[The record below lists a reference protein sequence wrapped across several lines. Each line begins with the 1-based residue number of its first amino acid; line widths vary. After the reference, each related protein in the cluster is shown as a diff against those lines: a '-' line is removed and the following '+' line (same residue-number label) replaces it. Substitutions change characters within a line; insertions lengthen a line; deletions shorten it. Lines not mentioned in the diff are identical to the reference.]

1 MTAQSLVNSHCKK
14 KNNLSWNLILNW
26 PWPITFKYVT
36 FKKNHYI
43 SLQKLFFIHSFNKK
57 QLLNK
62 FFDLS
67 PVSMYLLLW
76 SREEKKIE
84 CWSTVPKINKP
95 ILHGRF
101 LARSNGLGSR
111 LHDRSQLAGLIPS
124 PLYFPLE
131 SPGDI
136 VRRCQHCH
144 WLILQSRREREKKLP
159 EKTKIKEKMRKRI
172 SRVPDSFHH
181 INSCHFPGR
190 ENGLDEWQEFCRS
203 CIPRFIFTNSLSKYN
218 YTIVATL
225 TWFTKT
231 LKLTILITILC
242 IKISFLGQKRSLML
256 HKKNQSMR
264 HLCDKSVNSC

>member
-1 MTAQSLVNSHCKK
+1 
-14 KNNLSWNLILNW
+14 
-26 PWPITFKYVT
+26 
-36 FKKNHYI
+36 
-43 SLQKLFFIHSFNKK
+43 
-57 QLLNK
+57 
-62 FFDLS
+62 
-67 PVSMYLLLW
+67 MYLLLW

-101 LARSNGLGSR
+101 LARSNGLGSQ

-181 INSCHFPGR
+181 INSCHFPGW

-203 CIPRFIFTNSLSKYN
+203 YPEVYRYLLIVKIQLYNSCDSNLIYQDTKTDNFSYDSLFQNFIFGSKE
-218 YTIVATL
+218 V
-225 TWFTKT
+225 
-231 LKLTILITILC
+231 
-242 IKISFLGQKRSLML
+242 S
-256 HKKNQSMR
+256 
-264 HLCDKSVNSC
+264 SVTQEEPINAAPLW